1 MCTKSCA
8 SIPAMSEAGNHS
20 WGRLG
25 SPIEKLLALEKV
37 GDQVIK
43 GLGKLRTQVE
53 ESLEDARLD
62 VGDLETRKAFQE
74 KSKRLMKVED
84 DITLLVASIAQWKT
98 RSIISSGEFDVT
110 SKVDNSGKYLVTE
123 PSLSDENSNIRVL
136 LIKKYNLLRRE
147 KLFLKLPTMTGINHR
162 NMHSFLHARENLP
175 ILPMLQLN
183 GKSSN
188 MKSRQSC
195 LFRRRRSSDWSET
208 SVAASLRIINFPSSS
223 NPVPSGHSMRPQ
235 SHSWWDCLRTSTSV
249 LIMLR
254 GS

>member
-62 VGDLETRKAFQE
+62 VGDLETIKDPRKAFQE

-84 DITLLVASIAQWKT
+84 DIPTRPWGAPSWHAQHQAFPQYNRSGGERRKEHGQKGGDDQRHLYPGAHIYCILSASRKIY
-98 RSIISSGEFDVT
+98 F
-110 SKVDNSGKYLVTE
+110 
-123 PSLSDENSNIRVL
+123 
-136 LIKKYNLLRRE
+136 
-147 KLFLKLPTMTGINHR
+147 
-162 NMHSFLHARENLP
+162 
-175 ILPMLQLN
+175 
-183 GKSSN
+183 
-188 MKSRQSC
+188 
-195 LFRRRRSSDWSET
+195 
-208 SVAASLRIINFPSSS
+208 
-223 NPVPSGHSMRPQ
+223 
-235 SHSWWDCLRTSTSV
+235 
-249 LIMLR
+249 
-254 GS
+254 